1 MSRILLGGAITIM
14 RQERPKLVLTF
25 DTPGTGTGKA
35 RIASRWAARRAAKV
49 TSVSDNLSARLV
61 GSGRVSRSESI
72 SNGVDTKRFTPEGSH
87 FGLWEQY
94 SFLDGTLLIGQV
106 ARIDQNKRQI
116 DLVEALPLQLLR
128 TDLAH
133 SALVFAGNGQNRSAI
148 EQLVASVG
156 NVKII
161 PRVVDVASF
170 LPELDIFVLC
180 SEDEGAP
187 HAPLESMS
195 CAKAIIVAHVG
206 DMPHILG
213 GGGPRSTKPTRP
225 CWRRPSCALML
236 QRSSE
241 RDLVDWRDSGPCSL
255 SLRNESGGSMP
266 GYTSLSAR
274 ALQFQRAQ
282 MRRK

>member
-156 NVKII
+156 NVKVI

-170 LPELDIFVLC
+170 LPELDIFCPLFRGRKCSARTTRVHELC
-180 SEDEGAP
+180 KGDHRRSRRGYASHLGRRRSSFHQTDPTLLAQ
-187 HAPLESMS
+187 
-195 CAKAIIVAHVG
+195 AILRLSASKEFRAR
-206 DMPHILG
+206 LG
-213 GGGPRSTKPTRP
+213 GLAR
-225 CWRRPSCALML
+225 
-236 QRSSE
+236 Q
-241 RDLVDWRDSGPCSL
+241 
-255 SLRNESGGSMP
+255 
-266 GYTSLSAR
+266 R
-274 ALQFQRAQ
+274 AL
-282 MRRK
+282 